1 MAMGGFRCFSAS
13 SPVLIKKFEPLG
25 LDATPA
31 VKSPDASGRHA
42 SFASG
47 RRLSEFSLE
56 GRVVLISG
64 GVGGVGIQ
72 QSEAL
77 MEAGAHGMYSP
88 LYIAPNKLREG
99 TLFIFSLMQSTVST
113 ESP

>member
-1 MAMGGFRCFSAS
+1 MPMGGSRCFSAS
-13 SPVLIKKFEPLG
+13 RSALIRKFDSLG

-31 VKSPDASGRHA
+31 VKSPDVSGRHA

-56 GRVVLISG
+56 EKVVLISG

-77 MEAGAHGMYSP
+77 MEAGAHGMYSFCIHYP
-88 LYIAPNKLREG
+88 
-99 TLFIFSLMQSTVST
+99 
-113 ESP
+113 